1 MNSPVEIAHEVIQGK
16 WGNGQERRDSL
27 QAAGWDP
34 NVIQAIVNDILK
46 TGKDVLEITV
56 NQKEY
61 SGVII
66 KLEV

>member
-16 WGNGQERRDSL
+16 WGNGQERRNSL

-34 NVIQAIVNDILK
+34 NAIQAIVNDILS

-56 NQKEY
+56 DRKQY
-61 SGVII
+61 AGVI
-66 KLEV
+66 LTVEG